1 MAQLG
6 EWLLSIPDVCSSN
19 RVIGKI
25 LYITCFNANFR
36 NDENKLQR
44 GRSENNSHGKT
55 FHTFMHLS
63 SYITNLG
70 LSKLLN
76 EWQSKWQ
83 YFWLDYWWTLNNLFP
98 LKPRPQGLHKT
109 QWERDFSNSLR
120 FCMRKKWCTLH
131 CVLRRKLH
139 RAERAFRFFPG
150 PKWSITWTLWWTH
163 NWIETG
169 GSRLTGG
176 TCRTRDSRPH
186 SQTRWRTKT

>member
-1 MAQLG
+1 MKTVDCSRTQTRIVRVEGIHADDLTTASCPNNCLDIRWHRVQAIIPVGQLL
-6 EWLLSIPDVCSSN
+6 WLSWESGCSQYQMSAV
-19 RVIGKI
+19 RIV
-25 LYITCFNANFR
+25 
-36 NDENKLQR
+36 
-44 GRSENNSHGKT
+44 
-55 FHTFMHLS
+55 S
-63 SYITNLG
+63 SAKFYT
-70 LSKLLN
+70 
-76 EWQSKWQ
+76 WQ

-98 LKPRPQGLHKT
+98 LKPRPQRLHKT